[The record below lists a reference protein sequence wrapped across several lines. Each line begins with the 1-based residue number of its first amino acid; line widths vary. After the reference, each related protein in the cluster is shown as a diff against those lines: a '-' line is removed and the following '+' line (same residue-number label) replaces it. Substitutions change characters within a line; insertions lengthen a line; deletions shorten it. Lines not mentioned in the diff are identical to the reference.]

1 MHDERTTASELRERW
16 PLLSPEERIEGFER
30 LDRDEAEG
38 FFLSLSPRG
47 KAMVIGGCP
56 AGERRIWMRLI
67 APDDAA
73 DVVQEFPPTD
83 REGLLDLLDKTA
95 RNEVR
100 ALLAYAEDEAGGLM
114 SPRFARIRPDMTAE
128 EASRYV
134 RRQVRDQPET
144 IYYVYVL
151 DGEQHILGII
161 SFREL
166 LTAPGDRLVREI
178 MKSEVITVPEDMDD
192 EEVARVIARHDFLA
206 VPVVDQDG
214 RMKGIVTVDDI
225 VDVVQ
230 REATEDIHKLGG
242 LEALDIPYM
251 QTGFLPMLRKRAGW
265 LALLFVGEMLTTNA
279 MARYEDEIARALV
292 LAIFIPLIISSGG
305 NSGSQAATLVTR
317 ALALGEVRPRNW
329 WRIARREIAMGLSL
343 GGVLAVVGLL
353 RVVLGEWLFQSFGE
367 HAFLLGL
374 TVGLSLIGVVLW
386 GTVCGSMLP
395 LILRA
400 LRLDPASASA
410 PFVATLVDVSGLLI
424 YFTVAEAIL
433 SGTLL

>member
-56 AGERRIWMRLI
+56 AGERRIWMRLL

>member
-1 MHDERTTASELRERW
+1 
-16 PLLSPEERIEGFER
+16 
-30 LDRDEAEG
+30 
-38 FFLSLSPRG
+38 
-47 KAMVIGGCP
+47 
-56 AGERRIWMRLI
+56 
-67 APDDAA
+67 
-73 DVVQEFPPTD
+73 
-83 REGLLDLLDKTA
+83 
-95 RNEVR
+95 
-100 ALLAYAEDEAGGLM
+100 
-114 SPRFARIRPDMTAE
+114 
-128 EASRYV
+128 
-134 RRQVRDQPET
+134 
-144 IYYVYVL
+144 
-151 DGEQHILGII
+151 
-161 SFREL
+161 
-166 LTAPGDRLVREI
+166 
-178 MKSEVITVPEDMDD
+178 
-192 EEVARVIARHDFLA
+192 
-206 VPVVDQDG
+206 
-214 RMKGIVTVDDI
+214 
-225 VDVVQ
+225 
-230 REATEDIHKLGG
+230 
-242 LEALDIPYM
+242 M